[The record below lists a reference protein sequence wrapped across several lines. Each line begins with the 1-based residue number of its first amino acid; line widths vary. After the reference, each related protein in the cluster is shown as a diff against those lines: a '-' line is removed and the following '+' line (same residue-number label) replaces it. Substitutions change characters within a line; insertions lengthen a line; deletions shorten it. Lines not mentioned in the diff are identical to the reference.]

1 MTSRSVRWSASVFVL
16 LFALALS
23 ACGGSS
29 GPSSTTG
36 SNASAGSS
44 NASSGS
50 SKDTIV
56 IQNFMFHPA
65 SLTVP
70 PGTTVTIRNDDAV
83 THTLTDK
90 SDPKLFSTGDVPPH
104 GSKTIKAPGKAG
116 SYPYICMIHQYM
128 TGTLKVS

>member
-1 MTSRSVRWSASVFVL
+1 MTSRSIRWSTGILVL

-29 GPSSTTG
+29 GTSATTG
-36 SNASAGSS
+36 SNASQ
-44 NASSGS
+44 GS

-56 IQNFMFHPA
+56 IKDFMFHPA
-65 SLTVP
+65 SLTVA
-70 PGTTVTIRNDDAV
+70 PGATVTVRNEDGV

-90 SDPKLFSTGDVPPH
+90 SDPKLFSTGGVPAH
-104 GSKTIKAPGKAG
+104 GTKTIKAPGRAG
-116 SYPYICMIHQYM
+116 SYTYICMIHQYM

>member
-1 MTSRSVRWSASVFVL
+1 MLLAAVL
-16 LFALALS
+16 LS

-29 GPSSTTG
+29 GTPAPAGGHTTQ
-36 SNASAGSS
+36 
-44 NASSGS
+44 GS

-65 SLTVP
+65 SLTVA
-70 PGTTVTIRNDDAV
+70 PGTTVTVRNEDSV

-104 GSKTIKAPGKAG
+104 GTKTIKAPGKPG